1 MILAHWR
8 GLNPSGELAI
18 SVVLLY
24 NTFTH
29 ESLMET
35 DMNFTRLTTL
45 AFAALLIL
53 GGCGNSEDADTFAE
67 SSATNP
73 LLSYVPA
80 DTPYVFAN
88 LEPVPDDVID
98 TFLARMQPALDS
110 MQSHLGTA
118 RAELDSAQA
127 GLDDPATRFAHALL
141 QEFDGKLSRSG
152 LESMGFDLS
161 SQRVLYG
168 MGAFPALRLGL
179 SDPVALRESIL
190 RVLNNAGVPAPE
202 QVHQG
207 VSYWRLSDDDSGE
220 ATAGLYVAIL
230 DDHLAMSLFPIMAE
244 DELLSPFLGLDM
256 PGSSDV
262 QARLRKLNKEHRYT
276 DYGSGILDVRKLA
289 DQFMSPDTAAGRVMA
304 RSGEFDP
311 AMLSPACVTE
321 FHEIIDNTPL
331 MTMGIQELSVS
342 AIAVQ
347 YRLETPPTLGNQ
359 LVGLVS
365 KIPAADQ
372 LSDRILEAAF
382 GMRFGPVRDFLLE
395 KVTAISE
402 DPFQCEYLG
411 ELNHDATRAL
421 EQLSQPMPPFLNNFL
436 GIRVSLSEI
445 AMNQGSIP
453 ENARGFM
460 AVHVEQPQMFVGM
473 AQMFLP
479 DLSQLSIKPGE
490 PAIRLPENLVP
501 VPGIVAFAAMSED
514 AIGLA
519 LGEGEQDSL
528 QDFLNQDAGP
538 EGTFLSANY
547 DMGAY
552 LDYTGKLGAQY
563 QSQVH
568 TENNDSMHYEAFDD
582 IRNSATRAF
591 RDMADRSYTTMRFT
605 TGGLVVEN
613 RMTFK

>member
-1 MILAHWR
+1 
-8 GLNPSGELAI
+8 
-18 SVVLLY
+18 
-24 NTFTH
+24 
-29 ESLMET
+29 
-35 DMNFTRLTTL
+35 
-45 AFAALLIL
+45 
-53 GGCGNSEDADTFAE
+53 
-67 SSATNP
+67 
-73 LLSYVPA
+73 
-80 DTPYVFAN
+80 
-88 LEPVPDDVID
+88 
-98 TFLARMQPALDS
+98 
-110 MQSHLGTA
+110 
-118 RAELDSAQA
+118 
-127 GLDDPATRFAHALL
+127 
-141 QEFDGKLSRSG
+141 
-152 LESMGFDLS
+152 
-161 SQRVLYG
+161 
-168 MGAFPALRLGL
+168 
-179 SDPVALRESIL
+179 
-190 RVLNNAGVPAPE
+190 
-202 QVHQG
+202 
-207 VSYWRLSDDDSGE
+207 
-220 ATAGLYVAIL
+220 
-230 DDHLAMSLFPIMAE
+230 
-244 DELLSPFLGLDM
+244 
-256 PGSSDV
+256 
-262 QARLRKLNKEHRYT
+262 
-276 DYGSGILDVRKLA
+276 
-289 DQFMSPDTAAGRVMA
+289 
-304 RSGEFDP
+304 
-311 AMLSPACVTE
+311 
-321 FHEIIDNTPL
+321 
-331 MTMGIQELSVS
+331 VS